1 MKKIFAIAIA
11 ALLMVSAVS
20 CNEKGGAAKTS
31 ALADSVS
38 IAFGDL
44 YGNGMGGQIK
54 QDSTLKTSDVLR
66 GMEMVLKADTSNHG
80 MMTGIQI
87 GMQIMQMYQ
96 GIKQQYGIDINQR
109 LFMEHFKKAFTADS
123 TMSQEKLMELQQ
135 QIEPLLQRASAEAK
149 ANDPVAIE
157 NKKAGEAF
165 LNKKAKEAG
174 YKKTASGLVYKVLKE
189 GNGANFTDSD
199 VVLVNYRGTH
209 INGKEFDASKEPVPF
224 NLKQVVPGFAE
235 MIKLMKPG
243 MKVEAI
249 LPSDLAYGSDGN
261 PVIGPNETLV
271 FEIETIGVQPADKK

>member
-135 QIEPLLQRASAEAK
+135 Q
-149 ANDPVAIE
+149 
-157 NKKAGEAF
+157 
-165 LNKKAKEAG
+165 
-174 YKKTASGLVYKVLKE
+174 
-189 GNGANFTDSD
+189 
-199 VVLVNYRGTH
+199 
-209 INGKEFDASKEPVPF
+209 
-224 NLKQVVPGFAE
+224 
-235 MIKLMKPG
+235 
-243 MKVEAI
+243 
-249 LPSDLAYGSDGN
+249 
-261 PVIGPNETLV
+261 
-271 FEIETIGVQPADKK
+271 